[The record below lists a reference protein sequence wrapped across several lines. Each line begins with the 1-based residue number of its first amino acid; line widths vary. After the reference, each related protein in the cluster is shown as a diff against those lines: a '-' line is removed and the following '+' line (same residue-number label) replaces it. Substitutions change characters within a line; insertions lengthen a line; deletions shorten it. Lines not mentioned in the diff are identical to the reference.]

1 MMERSRKDCLDFIV
15 PGAQKSGTT
24 ALYEYLRR
32 HPRIAMPTGKEAPFF
47 NRENYAVNDFE
58 TFLLQHYPQARL
70 DKIWGSVRAG
80 RTLAGDFSPS
90 YLHFEEAAQRIFA
103 INKEARII
111 AILRDPTERT
121 ISHYLM
127 DVAKGFQ
134 REPLAAFFERTAAN
148 DPFYREYIGASF
160 YATAI
165 ERYLHLFGPARV
177 LTLISEELW
186 ADPAS
191 GVQRVLT
198 FLGAEHTINVQT
210 EDAANAYFEPRFA
223 FVRQLRR
230 VPLAQTAFRMLPEHL
245 RTALK
250 DLMQRRG
257 GKRPD
262 FTAER
267 MFLDRLFAPEVGRLS
282 ALLGLDLGG
291 VWQRHSSTGNLK
303 GLGTDES

>member
-1 MMERSRKDCLDFIV
+1 MAAHLYPNFYVI
-15 PGAQKSGTT
+15 GAPRCGTT
-24 ALYEYLRR
+24 TLYSYLKRQPDIFVPRQKELHYFSREHAEASYYRPSVIRTEQEYLA
-32 HPRIAMPTGKEAPFF
+32 HFA
-47 NRENYAVNDFE
+47 D
-58 TFLLQHYPQARL
+58 
-70 DKIWGSVRAG
+70 RAG

-103 INKEARII
+103 LNKEASII
-111 AILRDPTERT
+111 AILRNPTERT

-148 DPFYREYIGASF
+148 DLFYREYIGASF

-165 ERYLHLFGPARV
+165 ERYLHLFGQARV
-177 LTLISEELW
+177 LALISEELW
-186 ADPAS
+186 SDPAR

-198 FLGAEHTINVQT
+198 FLGAEHTIDVQT

-230 VPLAQTAFRMLPEHL
+230 VRLAHSAFRMLPEHL

-250 DLMQRRG
+250 DLMQRCG
-257 GKRPD
+257 GKKPD

-267 MFLDRLFAPEVGRLS
+267 TFLDRFFRPEISRLS
-282 ALLGLDLGG
+282 SLLGLDLVA
-291 VWQRHSSTGNLK
+291 VWQRHSSAVNPTA
-303 GLGTDES
+303 LGADES